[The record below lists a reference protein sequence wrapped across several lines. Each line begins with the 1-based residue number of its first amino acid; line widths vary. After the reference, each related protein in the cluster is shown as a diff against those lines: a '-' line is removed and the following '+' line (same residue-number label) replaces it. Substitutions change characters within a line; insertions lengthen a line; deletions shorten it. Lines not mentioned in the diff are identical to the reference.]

1 MPLLTTHGDSTTPVI
16 LYLLALVLPSP
27 ILAALHFLPTTSVA
41 LPSRPSGSTL
51 PSETTL
57 VTHRS
62 LALVNNSQLSLPVT
76 MSPQLTPPEQRKPAP
91 NSPANARWSN
101 ILAPKPSL
109 TGFQGQDGTNRRS
122 GDVWIET
129 GHARNDTNRLSRA
142 LEMLKPVPAL
152 QVLSSEPRRE
162 SWMKTKLRDGVDSI
176 VGSLRSIPV
185 QAESPPRPS
194 NVTIE
199 ISSPSKFDRAR
210 ERVQSG
216 VESECDTTFASVR
229 QAQVQTAMRA
239 RMSSSP
245 TFLFSKP
252 KSPVAKTFT
261 VEERPVNRRESWTIG
276 KRVTT
281 PEAKSRRR
289 TVDLGEYELDW
300 ISATVLPGWAIDQS
314 VLTTGCFPMS
324 SLARSRC
331 NRLLSLLSRG
341 LRRRPTLPLLCQ
353 TFALLKT
360 FSRP

>member
-1 MPLLTTHGDSTTPVI
+1 LTTQGDSTTPAI

-41 LPSRPSGSTL
+41 LLSHPSGSTL

-76 MSPQLTPPEQRKPAP
+76 LSPQLTPPEHRKPAP
-91 NSPANARWSN
+91 SSPANARWSK

-109 TGFQGQDGTNRRS
+109 TGFQSEDATNRRS
-122 GDVWIET
+122 SDVWLET
-129 GHARNDTNRLSRA
+129 GHARIDTNRLSRA
-142 LEMLKPVPAL
+142 LEMLKAVPAL
-152 QVLSSEPRRE
+152 QVLPTEAKRE
-162 SWMKTKLRDGVDSI
+162 SWVKSRFKNGVESV
-176 VGSLRSIPV
+176 VGSYRPELA
-185 QAESPPRPS
+185 QEESPPRPS

-210 ERVQSG
+210 ERAQSAAD
-216 VESECDTTFASVR
+216 SEYDATFASVR

-245 TFLFSKP
+245 TFLLSKSKP
-252 KSPVAKTFT
+252 PEPPTFK
-261 VEERPVNRRESWTIG
+261 VKERPVNRRESWTIG

-289 TVDLGEYELDW
+289 TVDLGNYELDW
-300 ISATVLPGWAIDQS
+300 ISAAVLPGFVPETS
-314 VLTTGCFPMS
+314 
-324 SLARSRC
+324 
-331 NRLLSLLSRG
+331 
-341 LRRRPTLPLLCQ
+341 
-353 TFALLKT
+353 
-360 FSRP
+360 